1 MKLLNLKSEWFLKFY
16 VGYFFFSKNPNE
28 VKEGKYSKKKNCL
41 SSNMNLKMVDFAFLS
56 LLTYF
61 VWFNVKY
68 KLKYS
73 QSFVQRPTFGPHI
86 YYCWQVVLSRGMM
99 HHVTLESQTLN
110 NLGQLSLFRS
120 VRYFSFDCL
129 FNQIILRENKC
140 RQGIKSLNL

>member
-61 VWFNVKY
+61 V
-68 KLKYS
+68 
-73 QSFVQRPTFGPHI
+73 
-86 YYCWQVVLSRGMM
+86 
-99 HHVTLESQTLN
+99 
-110 NLGQLSLFRS
+110 
-120 VRYFSFDCL
+120 
-129 FNQIILRENKC
+129 
-140 RQGIKSLNL
+140 